1 MNQFDGIRR
10 VVRYGIL
17 QRAQNYFD
25 SSKISEIPIPES
37 KLLVYGTWMTF
48 VLLAGDGLRIV
59 IKFQYDLD
67 QLVQFASFISDEL
80 EEKAS
85 AVMKEYSNLASGF
98 VKTLLEEVGVE
109 VGTSLPVST
118 MAFDEVF
125 QKYVDSEHKSRD
137 VWGLKLKDSVIVC
150 MTEVEILDASLFKTL
165 DHLASRLNNI
175 EDRRNKLELF

>member
-1 MNQFDGIRR
+1 MNQFDGIRQ
-10 VVRYGIL
+10 VVRYGVL

-25 SSKISEIPIPES
+25 SGKISEVSVPEN
-37 KLLVYGTWMTF
+37 KLLVFGTWMTF
-48 VLLAGDGLRIV
+48 VLLAGDGMRII

-80 EEKAS
+80 DEKAS

-125 QKYVDSEHKSRD
+125 QKHLNTEHNFRD

-150 MTEVEILDASLFKTL
+150 MAEYEILDSGLFKTL
-165 DHLASRLNNI
+165 DHLASRLNTI
-175 EDRRNKLELF
+175 EDKRNKLELF